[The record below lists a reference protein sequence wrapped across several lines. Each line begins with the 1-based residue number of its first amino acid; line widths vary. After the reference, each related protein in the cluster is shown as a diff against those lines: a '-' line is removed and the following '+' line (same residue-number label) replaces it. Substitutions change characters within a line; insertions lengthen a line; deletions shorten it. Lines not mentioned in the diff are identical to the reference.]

1 MQVATEEQAGGES
14 VSLQDGELQ
23 PRDIVEHVQVKTVD
37 GDSSSFKPM
46 KM

>member
-23 PRDIVEHVQVKTVD
+23 PQDMVDHVEVKTVD
-37 GDSSSFKPM
+37 GDSSSLKPM
-46 KM
+46 NM